1 MMWSSDFPH
10 AETDWPESQQV
21 IDEMFAGVP
30 DDERYR
36 ILAGNVIEYFHLDAS
51 PPDPVDE
58 SSAVATT
65 H

>member
-1 MMWSSDFPH
+1 MWSTDFPH

-21 IDEMFAGVP
+21 IQEMFAGVP

-51 PPDPVDE
+51 LPEPIDKAPT
-58 SSAVATT
+58 VAATR
-65 H
+65 